1 MASWGILGSL
11 VYASQMRPLLQP
23 QASGSRWASSFP
35 LSRDMMPALLE
46 PPHLVLITM
55 S

>member
-1 MASWGILGSL
+1 MASWGIWGSL

-23 QASGSRWASSFP
+23 RASGTHWALELPSSRV
-35 LSRDMMPALLE
+35 MVPALLE
-46 PPHLVLITM
+46 PPHLVLITT